1 MILATSVGGAAL
13 LSAQQPATGKAPS
26 LAPLYGAIAKQR
38 ARANLPP
45 LTPSPQ
51 LAELASDWA
60 RHLARGG
67 DLVHRA
73 NLARIMADSGWW
85 ALTENLHFS
94 SKPFDASTVIA
105 HWMASKPH
113 RRNLLDPNVTHIGLG
128 LALDKNGQPF
138 TVFNAAK
145 LTQPA
150 AQPVAGVVPAP
161 DAPRAS
167 PIPAR

>member
-1 MILATSVGGAAL
+1 MLFAIATGGAAL
-13 LSAQQPATGKAPS
+13 LSAQQPATGKESS
-26 LAPLYGAIAKQR
+26 LAPLYEAIAKQR

-45 LTPSPQ
+45 LAPSPQ
-51 LAELASDWA
+51 LAQLASDWA
-60 RHLARGG
+60 RHLARNG

-94 SKPFDASTVIA
+94 SKPFDASTVLA

-128 LALDKNGQPF
+128 LALDKDGQPF

-145 LTQPA
+145 FTQPP
-150 AQPVAGVVPAP
+150 AQPVAGIAPTP